1 MKNFKQFLVDE
12 SISCSE
18 EDFTNYLV
26 EKEEEPL
33 FEDAKALTE
42 YKEVVDG
49 TEWDVDDGE
58 DAPQN
63 GLLTDKEIF
72 PILDA
77 FRKDAVNFIKKNPL
91 WKKTKFASSD
101 ISKFLRVSER
111 NGAKTYGN
119 TNQCVRDLGKL
130 YNDFKSTF
138 VYTRIEA
145 YAKENNILSIYIS
158 SWARLPIDKFDY
170 TDDKWE
176 LEHKFEEIFVDG
188 FKKAAKK
195 HGFILKDN
203 NDLMHYSSSRDWT
216 NNERSDRLGI
226 RVHGVSTHLKGE
238 MKVKA

>member
-1 MKNFKQFLVDE
+1 M
-12 SISCSE
+12 I
-18 EDFTNYLV
+18 DFTNYLI
-26 EKEEEPL
+26 EKAEEPL
-33 FEDAKALTE
+33 FEDVKALTE

-49 TEWDVDDGE
+49 HEWDVDDGE
-58 DAPQN
+58 DATKE
-63 GLLTDKEIF
+63 GLPTDKEIF

-91 WKKTKFASSD
+91 WKKTKFTSSD
-101 ISKFLRVSER
+101 ISKFLRNGER
-111 NGAKTYGN
+111 SGASTYTN
-119 TNQCVRDLGKL
+119 TDQCVRVLGKL
-130 YNDFKSTF
+130 YNDLKSTF

-145 YAKENNILSIYIS
+145 YAKENNKLSIFIS
-158 SWARLPIDKFDY
+158 TWARFPIDNFDY

-195 HGFILKDN
+195 HGFILKDD
-203 NDLMHYSSSRDWT
+203 NDLMPYSRTREW
-216 NNERSDRLGI
+216 NNNKRSDSMGI